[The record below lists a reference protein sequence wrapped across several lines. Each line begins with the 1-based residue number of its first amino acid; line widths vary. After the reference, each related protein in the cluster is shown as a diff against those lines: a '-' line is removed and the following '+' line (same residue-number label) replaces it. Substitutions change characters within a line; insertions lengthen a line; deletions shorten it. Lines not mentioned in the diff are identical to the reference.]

1 MILRTHRS
9 AGGICWGQRPTR
21 VACHARS
28 LSTRSPP
35 PGAGYFWWEPIEQ
48 LRKLTLTGFVLLVP
62 RETKLG
68 RVIIAQ
74 SVSIAFLMLQLV
86 CKPYRRAVDN
96 WLMTFVQLALVLLF
110 QAVLA
115 IVTCD
120 LDAETCSA
128 YGFGST
134 SRGVFLFFGIFSIVM
149 VVRQV

>member
-1 MILRTHRS
+1 M
-9 AGGICWGQRPTR
+9 
-21 VACHARS
+21 
-28 LSTRSPP
+28 
-35 PGAGYFWWEPIEQ
+35 
-48 LRKLTLTGFVLLVP
+48 
-62 RETKLG
+62 G

-74 SVSIAFLMLQLV
+74 SISVAFLMLQLV

-96 WLMTFVQLALVLLF
+96 WLMIFVQLTLVLLF

-134 SRGVFLFFGIFSIVM
+134 SRGVFLFFGVFSIGMM
-149 VVRQV
+149 VCHVKMLERST